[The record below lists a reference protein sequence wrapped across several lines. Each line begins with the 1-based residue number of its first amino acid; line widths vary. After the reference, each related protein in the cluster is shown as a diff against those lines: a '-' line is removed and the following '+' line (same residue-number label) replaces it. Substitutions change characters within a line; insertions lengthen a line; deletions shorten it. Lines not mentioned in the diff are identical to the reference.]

1 MDPQIN
7 DLFNAI
13 AVWLGLDL
21 VQLAAFSLYII
32 VGVNALKAMPF
43 LSTILQGDTITILI
57 AVLSVVVAVAAF
69 WGLWLQVVAS
79 AVIIFLGAI
88 GVWSTAKRL
97 AHKVGKEPTSAAGGA

>member
-13 AVWLGLDL
+13 TVGLGLDL

-32 VGVNALKAMPF
+32 VGVNVLKAMPF

-69 WGLWLQVVAS
+69 WGLWL
-79 AVIIFLGAI
+79 
-88 GVWSTAKRL
+88 
-97 AHKVGKEPTSAAGGA
+97 PTITVFAPCEIRSL